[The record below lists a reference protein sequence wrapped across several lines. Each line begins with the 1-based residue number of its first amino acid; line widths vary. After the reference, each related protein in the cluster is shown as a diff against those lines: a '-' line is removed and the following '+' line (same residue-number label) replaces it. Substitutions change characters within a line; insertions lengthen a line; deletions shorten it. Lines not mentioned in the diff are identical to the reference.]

1 MLDTLRQLF
10 VQHEAKHPKE
20 IGISNND
27 DNPNFVTDPDQII
40 KLINAIAASPHLCTV
55 TFSGSKKPFTTSI
68 IELQTDKNHLVLD
81 EIRPIK
87 GNELLHKK
95 RVLKLSTFLNGVHL
109 AFLLRIIGHSNNST
123 PFHYTASLPQRIYYP
138 QRRTAPRIFIRSTAL
153 KFRTTSCLG
162 GTSLLGSVFDLS
174 RNGACINITS
184 PREPAIAR
192 GDVIKDCYIELPDEL
207 NLHFDLSIRFSKT
220 NRNNKAQIGGYF
232 VNLPPQNQKKLDSFI
247 AKLEREIIRN
257 QRNLIRKL

>member
-10 VQHEAKHPKE
+10 VQHKTKHPQE

-27 DNPNFVTDPDQII
+27 DNPNFLTDPDQII
-40 KLINAIAASPHLCTV
+40 KLINAIAASPHLCTI

-68 IELQTDKNHLVLD
+68 IALQPDKGYLVLD
-81 EIRPIK
+81 ELRPHK

-109 AFLLRIIGHSNNST
+109 AFLLHIIDSA
-123 PFHYTASLPQRIYYP
+123 PFHYKASIPKRIYYP

-153 KFRTTSCLG
+153 KFRTTSCLSS
-162 GTSLLGSVFDLS
+162 TSLSGTVFDIS
-174 RNGACINITS
+174 RNGACINITDN
-184 PREPAIAR
+184 RKLAIAR
-192 GDVIKDCYIELPDEL
+192 GDVIKDCFIELPNEL
-207 NLHFDLSIRFSKT
+207 TLRFDLSIRFTKT
-220 NRNNKAQIGGYF
+220 NRKNKTRIGGYF
-232 VNLPPQNQKKLDSFI
+232 VNLPPQNQKKLDNFI